1 MFVRYDGTLVV
12 TNCGYAYGTV
22 GVQESAGKRKREGP
36 VYRAVIL
43 AIGFKAI
50 QGSLAV
56 KLLGVLCKEL
66 QRY

>member
-1 MFVRYDGTLVV
+1 MFVRYDGALVP
-12 TNCGYAYGTV
+12 TICGYAYGTV
-22 GVQESAGKRKREGP
+22 GVQESAGKRKREDP
-36 VYRAVIL
+36 CIAMIL